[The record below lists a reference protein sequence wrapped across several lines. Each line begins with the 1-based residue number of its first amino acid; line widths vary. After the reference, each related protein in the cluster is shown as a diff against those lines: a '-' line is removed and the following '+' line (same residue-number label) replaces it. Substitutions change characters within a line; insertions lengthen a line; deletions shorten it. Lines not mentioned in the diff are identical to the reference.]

1 MKLLTKAIREAL
13 PSLYAQDDKGNSA
26 VVYVKYFAP
35 DFSWTWY
42 VMEGEP
48 VLDECGNEIDF
59 EFFGLVEGFE
69 KELGYFRLSELKS
82 FRGKLGLPIERD
94 LYFSPTPLKEIAPKL
109 ID

>member
-1 MKLLTKAIREAL
+1 MELLTKEIRKTL
-13 PSLYAQDDKGNSA
+13 PVLYAQDGKGGDA
-26 VVYVKYFAP
+26 VVYIRYFCP
-35 DFSWTWY
+35 DFSWTWH
-42 VMEGEP
+42 VLEGSP
-48 VLDECGNEIDF
+48 VFDEEGHEVDF

-94 LYFSPTPLKEIAPKL
+94 LYFSPRSLKEIAPKL